1 MPYNKTPF
9 KMTGKSPLM
18 KALVGGQGN
27 LSMELQEAI
36 KNSPAKQD
44 TKQQTDATS
53 GSIFTG
59 SSSPTTRSDGKKQ
72 AKQAR
77 KDERAG
83 KRSGKK
89 QAKVMEDASP
99 AKRGHG
105 QHSPAKQER
114 ELTKAELRAKAA
126 RDKRSES
133 QTNKDA
139 AKMENEAARL
149 DLKANK
155 NDRAKARKEKR
166 LATKEETGKT
176 GVGDVISKVLRTGE
190 SPNKQAKSKKQM
202 KYEKTAQKAEN
213 AVADG
218 KMKKNA
224 RLVKKSNKMNKKN
237 NLGNNKIARG

>member
-9 KMTGKSPLM
+9 KMMGKSPLM

-27 LSMELQEAI
+27 LPDHLKDAI
-36 KNSPAKQD
+36 K
-44 TKQQTDATS
+44 
-53 GSIFTG
+53 
-59 SSSPTTRSDGKKQ
+59 
-72 AKQAR
+72 
-77 KDERAG
+77 
-83 KRSGKK
+83 
-89 QAKVMEDASP
+89 ASP
-99 AKRGHG
+99 AKK
-105 QHSPAKQER
+105 HSPAKQER
-114 ELTKAELRAKAA
+114 EMSKAELRAKAA

-176 GVGDVISKVLRTGE
+176 GVGEVISNVKE
-190 SPNKQAKSKKQM
+190 SIKENVKILPRAKKAGDSPTKQAKSKKQM
-202 KYEKTAQKAEN
+202 RYEKTAQKAEN